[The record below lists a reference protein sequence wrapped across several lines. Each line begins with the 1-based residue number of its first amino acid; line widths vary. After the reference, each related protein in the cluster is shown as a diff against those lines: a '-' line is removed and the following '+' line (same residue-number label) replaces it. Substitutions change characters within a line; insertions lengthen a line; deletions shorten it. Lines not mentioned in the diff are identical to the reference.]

1 MKTGKIRLSNKAEIS
16 KILNRNNYVL
26 YIVAII
32 CVVIDYDLFSS
43 EPKFLM
49 TDGYFWKGIAIVF
62 QLVFIGTIVKWKS
75 KKQRIIDILTN
86 GTIIRGRL
94 EMSEKISTNRV
105 SSFYLH
111 LFEYTVDNKK
121 YELTYK
127 SNSSNVKSDFII
139 YQSNN
144 PKNGIVYEDLK
155 NGLRKLVKENVITV

>member
-155 NGLRKLVKENVITV
+155 NGLVGAMLNLRG